1 MLLNKGN
8 VLVDA
13 YTGIPNMRR
22 KKGKIIMK
30 KRILASMI
38 AVTTVFSM
46 MLTGCGDTK
55 TTPSSEV
62 ASGVSSVASTEAGSQ
77 EAGEVPE
84 TTEITFY
91 GVNDPQISAALIMAD
106 KLGYFEELGL
116 DVTLQLFTGMTPIG
130 AALTSGE
137 AKIATSNNYEPIL
150 WVCNGAPIHVVAPL
164 CNMGGTQAAALA
176 PGVTIESAKDL
187 ENLRIGLQ
195 EGCPV
200 TICFKNMCTQLGV
213 DYDSLNFINLQ
224 PADQISAME
233 SGDLDVISAWE
244 PYITQVIH
252 DGGTFLLSGNKAN
265 FPELQ
270 GDVDWFELYNSVV
283 VNDKFLAEN
292 PVTVKLLL
300 QALGKATDYINENRA
315 ETISVLSVQFNLEE
329 DVLSDI
335 MDRNYYDMIVD
346 DQFINST
353 QYLEQ
358 YLFDNGFANK
368 KLETADYIN
377 FDIMKS
383 GLSDRYVTDLF

>member
-1 MLLNKGN
+1 
-8 VLVDA
+8 
-13 YTGIPNMRR
+13 
-22 KKGKIIMK
+22 MK
-30 KRILASMI
+30 KKIFATIL
-38 AVTTVFSM
+38 AVTTAFSM
-46 MLTGCGDTK
+46 MLVGCGDSK
-55 TTPSSEV
+55 TESTETNTTTTEAASDASSETEV
-62 ASGVSSVASTEAGSQ
+62 ATESESTEETTTQ
-77 EAGEVPE
+77 ETAEVPE
-84 TTEITFY
+84 TTDITFY

-106 KLGYFEELGL
+106 KLGYFDEVGL
-116 DVTLQLFTGMTPIG
+116 NVTLQLFTGMDPIG

-176 PGVTIESAKDL
+176 PGVEIKSAKDL

-195 EGCPV
+195 AGSPV
-200 TICFKNMCTQLGV
+200 TICFKNMCNQLGV

-233 SGDLDVISAWE
+233 SGDIDVISAWE

-283 VNDKFLAEN
+283 VNDEFLAEN

-300 QALGKATDYINENRA
+300 QALGKATDYINDNREDA
-315 ETISVLSVQFNLEE
+315 ISVLAVQFNLEE

-335 MDRNYYDMIVD
+335 MDRNYYEMLVD

-358 YLFDNGFANK
+358 YLYDNGFASK
-368 KLETADYIN
+368 KLETSDYIN

-383 GLSDRYVTDLF
+383 ELSDRYTTDLF

>member
-1 MLLNKGN
+1 
-8 VLVDA
+8 
-13 YTGIPNMRR
+13 
-22 KKGKIIMK
+22 MK
-30 KRILASMI
+30 KKIFATIL
-38 AVTTVFSM
+38 AVTTAFSM
-46 MLTGCGDTK
+46 MLTGCGNSK
-55 TTPSSEV
+55 
-62 ASGVSSVASTEAGSQ
+62 TEASDAGTAQAESKAE
-77 EAGEVPE
+77 EAVTAEVPE
-84 TTEITFY
+84 TTDITFY

-116 DVTLQLFTGMTPIG
+116 NVQLQLFTGMDPIG
-130 AALTSGE
+130 AALSSGE

-176 PGVTIESAKDL
+176 PGVEIESAKDL

-195 EGCPV
+195 AGSPV
-200 TICFKNMCTQLGV
+200 TICFKNMCAELGV
-213 DYDSLNFINLQ
+213 DFDSLNFINLQ
-224 PADQISAME
+224 PADQISAMA
-233 SGDLDVISAWE
+233 SGDIDVISAWE

-265 FPELQ
+265 FPELE

-283 VNDKFLAEN
+283 VNDEFLAEN

-300 QALGKATDYINENRA
+300 QALGKATDYINDNRE
-315 ETISVLSVQFNLEE
+315 ETVSMLAVQFNLEE

-346 DQFINST
+346 DQFVTST

-358 YLFDNGFANK
+358 YLFDNGFATK
-368 KLETADYIN
+368 KLETSDYIN

-383 GLSDRYVTDLF
+383 ELSERYVTELF